1 MINEKQLGGQA
12 APPRPRQSK
21 QPTSAIERIIRRL
34 FGNERELKTNLS
46 LLSMSLPGVVLLFIF
61 AYLPMLGIVIAFKDY
76 RFNLG
81 IFGSEWVGF
90 QNFRFLFGTDA
101 ALRIT
106 RNTMLMNILF
116 ISTTTVCALAVAIL
130 MNEAYR
136 SRMSKYY
143 QTMLFF
149 PYFIS
154 WVIVSYFV
162 FAFLNGQTGLI
173 NQWIDALDIKRI
185 AWYRSPEYWPAIL
198 VLANLWN
205 GIGFSSIIY
214 LAGILGI
221 SPELFEAAK
230 IDGAGKLQQIRFITL
245 PMLYPMIIILTL
257 LAIGRIF
264 HADFGLFFFLPRDNP
279 LLYST
284 TDVIDTFVYRAL
296 VELGEISMAAAAG
309 FTSHLSDFFS

>member
-1 MINEKQLGGQA
+1 VINEKQLGGQA

-143 QTMLFF
+143 LKWAPKTG
-149 PYFIS
+149 PRAKVY
-154 WVIVSYFV
+154 
-162 FAFLNGQTGLI
+162 NGAEHQARG
-173 NQWIDALDIKRI
+173 
-185 AWYRSPEYWPAIL
+185 
-198 VLANLWN
+198 
-205 GIGFSSIIY
+205 
-214 LAGILGI
+214 
-221 SPELFEAAK
+221 
-230 IDGAGKLQQIRFITL
+230 GAGQWSRNGDDTRQPTNSALRWKRLKAVRR
-245 PMLYPMIIILTL
+245 
-257 LAIGRIF
+257 LA
-264 HADFGLFFFLPRDNP
+264 
-279 LLYST
+279 S
-284 TDVIDTFVYRAL
+284 YRAN
-296 VELGEISMAAAAG
+296 MR
-309 FTSHLSDFFS
+309 FMPT